1 MKRQR
6 RGDSAEYALTQ
17 TQVKTLLSVCRDTE
31 EKVTIGMMVFCGLR
45 ISELTHM
52 RADWITQDGN
62 LRIPNSQACNCAE
75 CARVR
80 GNEWRPKTKAGART
94 LPIPQRMRKD
104 LVELF
109 KAKPYGL
116 GVSRIGL
123 YSRTKTILRRAKV
136 KIRGS
141 ASDIP
146 FPHAL
151 RATCASMLAA
161 GGMSAAH
168 LSYFMGWKSIAIGDH
183 YIRLSTAKNGALKQ
197 AREIFG

>member
-1 MKRQR
+1 MCPKRK
-6 RGDSAEYALTQ
+6 RGDSAEYVLTQ
-17 TQVKTLLSVCRDTE
+17 TQVKTLLSSCRDME
-31 EKVTIGMMVFCGLR
+31 ERVTIGMMVFCGLR

-62 LRIPNSQACNCAE
+62 LRIPNTQTCNCAE

-80 GNEWRPKTKAGART
+80 DGLWKPKTRAGART

-123 YSRTKTILRRAKV
+123 YGRTKTILKRARIKY
-136 KIRGS
+136 G
-141 ASDIP
+141 
-146 FPHAL
+146 FPHCL
-151 RATCASMLAA
+151 RATCATMLAA

-168 LSYFMGWKSIAIGDH
+168 LSYFMAWKSVAIGDH
-183 YIRLSTAKNGALKQ
+183 YIRLSTAKEGALVQAKQ
-197 AREIFG
+197 IFG